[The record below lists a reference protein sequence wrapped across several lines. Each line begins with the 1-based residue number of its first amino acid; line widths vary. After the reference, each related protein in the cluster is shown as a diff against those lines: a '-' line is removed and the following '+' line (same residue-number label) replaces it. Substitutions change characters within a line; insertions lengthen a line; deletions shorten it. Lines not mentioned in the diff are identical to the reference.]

1 MQRGRA
7 ITPGPIL
14 RSVLAGGLLA
24 TALPMNA
31 ADIEAWIDTDVQD
44 GILQAVPKV
53 KVANPVAIRYELS
66 ATRMGTAGTST
77 TRQSGARP
85 IACCDPVS
93 LATLRLSVGSADTY
107 ALTLIVYVENEVVAQ
122 VEIRYP
128 PAKDP

>member
-1 MQRGRA
+1 MQRGRTL
-7 ITPGPIL
+7 TPGPIL

-53 KVANPVAIRYELS
+53 KVASPLTIRYELS
-66 ATRMGTAGTST
+66 AKKSGTAGTSS

-93 LATLRLSVGSADTY
+93 LATLRLSVGPADVY
-107 ALTLIVYVENEVVAQ
+107 TLSLVVYVENEVAAQ